1 MKDMSYASAFSLHME
16 GLLRHKE
23 ALGYSAGSYVWY
35 LKHFDRFCIGHF
47 PKQAV
52 LTQELVLE
60 YACAQKGET
69 INTLNRRLATVR
81 ELARYMQSLG
91 IPAYLLPPK
100 MTPGQTRYV
109 PHLFTDEELSL
120 FFSAIDHLEAL
131 PHDSLVQYAV
141 PVMFR
146 MLYCC
151 GLRPGEVRLIRTE
164 DIELSTGRLYIR
176 ESKRH
181 KDRVVLLAEDLLR
194 LCDKYDGIRR
204 RYDNGGTWFF
214 PNRDGSPRSTGWLAY
229 QFKKAWKT
237 AGIKEFSAPKPR
249 VYDFRHT
256 FATRKLYQWMEA
268 GEDLYQRLPYLSAY
282 MGHSQFSATA
292 YYIHLLP
299 QRLISSTAINWQSFA
314 DLLPEVS
321 S

>member
-1 MKDMSYASAFSLHME
+1 MKGMNYESAFSLHME

-23 ALGYSAGSYVWY
+23 ALGYSAGSYIWY
-35 LKHFDRFCIGHF
+35 LHHFDRFCIEYF
-47 PKQAV
+47 PKQSV
-52 LTQELVLE
+52 LSQELVLE
-60 YACAQKGET
+60 YACAQEGET

-100 MTPGQTRYV
+100 MTPSQTRYI

-120 FFSAIDHLEAL
+120 FFSAIDRLDVL
-131 PHDSLVQYAV
+131 PHDPLAQYAV

-181 KDRVVLLAEDLLR
+181 KDRVVMLPNDLLC
-194 LCDKYDGIRR
+194 LCSKYDGMRR
-204 RYDNGGTWFF
+204 KYDDADTWFF
-214 PNRDGSPRSTGWLAY
+214 PKHNGQSYENYWLDY
-229 QFKKAWKT
+229 QFQKTWKIT
-237 AGIKEFSAPKPR
+237 GIKEFSAPKPR

-256 FATRKLYQWMEA
+256 FATRKLYQWMDT

-282 MGHSQFSATA
+282 MGHRQFSSTA

-299 QRLISSTAINWQSFA
+299 QRLVSSAAIDWQSFA

-321 S
+321 P